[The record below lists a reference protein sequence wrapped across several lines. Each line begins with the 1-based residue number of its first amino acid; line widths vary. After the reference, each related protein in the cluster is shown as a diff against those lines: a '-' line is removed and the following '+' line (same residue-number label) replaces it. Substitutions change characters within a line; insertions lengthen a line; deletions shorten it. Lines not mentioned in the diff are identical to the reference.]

1 MMVVIG
7 PKGINLFVFI
17 GFKQAVESLTGFK
30 IFLYQWPTA
39 DIDKDHI
46 GIPVDQLFPVDIGPC
61 YRGYVGRIE
70 FRSHIVGFQIIQG
83 SIIRICRSDTLLS
96 FIGNAAD
103 IDFGRFICTGSSGLK
118 ICNLLID
125 KTDQRIDLVFG
136 MQDLADQLK

>member
-46 GIPVDQLFPVDIGPC
+46 GIPVDQLFTVDIGPC

-103 IDFGRFICTGSSGLK
+103 IDFGRFIYCRSFS
-118 ICNLLID
+118 
-125 KTDQRIDLVFG
+125 
-136 MQDLADQLK
+136 